1 MLSGDDTPIR
11 SLPKLF
17 HKLILRVDD
26 KRRIESL
33 ERMSLHVFLLNQV
46 VTAVREGEGKR
57 QEVLIDGKEVDGY
70 EELKSDRYEI

>member
-1 MLSGDDTPIR
+1 MLSSDDTSIR

-26 KRRIESL
+26 KGRVESL
-33 ERMSLHVFLLNQV
+33 ERMSLHVFLLSQA
-46 VTAVREGEGKR
+46 VTVEREGEGKR
-57 QEVLIDGKEVDGY
+57 QEVLIDRKEVDGY